1 MVVAVLMV
9 VMVAEVIFEVA
20 DDGGGGGR
28 DGEGLTFGVK
38 MIDLMYFGQYLC
50 MFVIWILDMW
60 C

>member
-1 MVVAVLMV
+1 MMV